1 MCCAFIFTCVMAM
14 ISWQVGR
21 QVYFAIKKY
30 LQIRRELKIY
40 KYTKNIKKQIN
51 TKLMAGMR
59 QKELKQPYWTSG
71 LGRKSPIKQDSSVRP
86 SVRPSVCSQVFSELA
101 YQFFLK
107 LSMVLGAHIQLCVTA
122 GFFRKETHQAKMTK
136 NGQKWSQ
143 NRVLDFLRKSCH
155 QFFLEFV

>member
-1 MCCAFIFTCVMAM
+1 MCCASIFTCVMAM

-107 LSMVLGAHIQLCVTA
+107 LSMVLGAHIQLRVA
-122 GFFRKETHQAKMTK
+122 EPNFLVKF
-136 NGQKWSQ
+136 QKWSKMA
-143 NRVLDFLRKSCH
+143 RKKMVFRLFKKITSLVLSGICVK
-155 QFFLEFV
+155 